1 MKKFIGGLV
10 AVCLAATAY
19 SAEAKPHKAKK
30 SKHKPHKV
38 VKLHKK
44 HKVKKHPRIKKRVSH
59 VVAKHHAVR
68 HHVVKHHLAKHH
80 HVVRHHLK
88 QHVKNTHQKIVKEEA
103 NVSAKSEVDML
114 ALAIHNEA
122 RGEPRSGKYAVANVI
137 LNRVKHKSFPN
148 TVRKVVTQRGQFQ
161 WYHNHKLRSRT
172 APTKEARTIARDI
185 YQKHVSGRRVD
196 NTGGSIF
203 FSSNGVRPAPRAIK
217 SVRVG
222 HHQFYRIK
230 T

>member
-1 MKKFIGGLV
+1 MKKFIGALV
-10 AVCLAATAY
+10 AVGLAATAY
-19 SAEAKPHKAKK
+19 SAEAKPHKVKK
-30 SKHKPHKV
+30 PKHKT

-44 HKVKKHPRIKKRVSH
+44 HKVKKHPRIKKRV
-59 VVAKHHAVR
+59 K
-68 HHVVKHHLAKHH
+68 HHVVKHHLK
-80 HVVRHHLK
+80 K
-88 QHVKNTHQKIVKEEA
+88 HVKNTHQKVVHEKE
-103 NVSAKSEVDML
+103 NVSPNSEVDML

-172 APTKEARTIARDI
+172 VPTEEARAIARDI

>member
-1 MKKFIGGLV
+1 MKKFIGALV
-10 AVCLAATAY
+10 AVGLAATAY
-19 SAEAKPHKAKK
+19 SAEAKPHKVKK
-30 SKHKPHKV
+30 PKRTSHKV

-44 HKVKKHPRIKKRVSH
+44 HKVKKNPRIKKH
-59 VVAKHHAVR
+59 VKHR
-68 HHVVKHHLAKHH
+68 VVKHHLK
-80 HVVRHHLK
+80 K
-88 QHVKNTHQKIVKEEA
+88 QVKNTHQKVVKEEV
-103 NVSAKSEVDML
+103 NVSPNSEVDML

-172 APTKEARTIARDI
+172 APTEEARSIARDI

-203 FSSNGVRPAPRAIK
+203 FSSNGVRPAPRAVK

>member
-1 MKKFIGGLV
+1 MKKFIGALV
-10 AVCLAATAY
+10 AIGLAATAY
-19 SAEAKPHKAKK
+19 SAEAKPHKVKK

-44 HKVKKHPRIKKRVSH
+44 HKVKKHPRIKKH
-59 VVAKHHAVR
+59 VR
-68 HHVVKHHLAKHH
+68 HHVVKHHLK
-80 HVVRHHLK
+80 K
-88 QHVKNTHQKIVKEEA
+88 QVKNTHQKVVKEEV
-103 NVSAKSEVDML
+103 NVSPNSEVDML

-148 TVRKVVTQRGQFQ
+148 TVRKVVTQPGQFQ

-172 APTKEARTIARDI
+172 APTEEARSIARDI
-185 YQKHVSGRRVD
+185 YQKHVAGRRVD

-203 FSSNGVRPAPRAIK
+203 FSSNGIRPAPRAVK

>member
-1 MKKFIGGLV
+1 MKKFIGALV
-10 AVCLAATAY
+10 AVGLAATAY

-30 SKHKPHKV
+30 PKRTSHKV

-44 HKVKKHPRIKKRVSH
+44 HKVKKHPRIKKH
-59 VVAKHHAVR
+59 VR
-68 HHVVKHHLAKHH
+68 HHVVNNHRVVKQHVIAKHHLAKHH
-80 HVVRHHLK
+80 LK
-88 QHVKNTHQKIVKEEA
+88 KQVKNTHQKVVHEKE
-103 NVSAKSEVDML
+103 NVSPNSEVDML

-172 APTKEARTIARDI
+172 APTEEARSIARDI

>member
-1 MKKFIGGLV
+1 MKKFIGALV
-10 AVCLAATAY
+10 AVGLAATAY
-19 SAEAKPHKAKK
+19 SAEAKPHKVKK

-44 HKVKKHPRIKKRVSH
+44 HKVKKHPRIKKH
-59 VVAKHHAVR
+59 VK
-68 HHVVKHHLAKHH
+68 HHVVKHHLKKQ
-80 HVVRHHLK
+80 VVKNHRVVK
-88 QHVKNTHQKIVKEEA
+88 QHVKNTHQKVVKEEV
-103 NVSAKSEVDML
+103 NVSPNSEVDML

-172 APTKEARTIARDI
+172 APTEEARAIARDI

-203 FSSNGVRPAPRAIK
+203 FSSNGVRPAPRAVK

>member
-1 MKKFIGGLV
+1 MKKFIGALV
-10 AVCLAATAY
+10 AVGLAATAY
-19 SAEAKPHKAKK
+19 SAEAKPHKVKK

-44 HKVKKHPRIKKRVSH
+44 HKVKKHPRIKKH
-59 VVAKHHAVR
+59 VK
-68 HHVVKHHLAKHH
+68 HHVVHHHLKKQ
-80 HVVRHHLK
+80 VVNNHRVVK
-88 QHVKNTHQKIVKEEA
+88 QHVKNTHQKVVKEEV
-103 NVSAKSEVDML
+103 NVSANSELDML
-114 ALAIHNEA
+114 DLAIHNEA

-172 APTKEARTIARDI
+172 APTEEARSIARDI

>member
-1 MKKFIGGLV
+1 MKKFIGALV
-10 AVCLAATAY
+10 AVGLAATAY
-19 SAEAKPHKAKK
+19 SAEAKPHKVKK

-44 HKVKKHPRIKKRVSH
+44 HKVKKHPRIKKH
-59 VVAKHHAVR
+59 VK
-68 HHVVKHHLAKHH
+68 HHVVKHHLK
-80 HVVRHHLK
+80 K
-88 QHVKNTHQKIVKEEA
+88 HVKNTHQKVVKEEV
-103 NVSAKSEVDML
+103 NVSPNSEVDML

-172 APTKEARTIARDI
+172 APTEEARSIARDI

>member
-1 MKKFIGGLV
+1 MKKFIGGLI

-19 SAEAKPHKAKK
+19 SAEAKPHKVKK
-30 SKHKPHKV
+30 TKHKPHKV

-44 HKVKKHPRIKKRVSH
+44 HKVKKHPRIKKRI
-59 VVAKHHAVR
+59 R
-68 HHVVKHHLAKHH
+68 HHVVKHHLEKHH
-80 HVVRHHLK
+80 LKKQVVNNHRVVK
-88 QHVKNTHQKIVKEEA
+88 QHVKNTHQKVVKEET
-103 NVSAKSEVDML
+103 NVSSNSEVDML

-122 RGEPRSGKYAVANVI
+122 RGESRSGKYAVANVI

-148 TVRKVVTQRGQFQ
+148 TVRKVVRQPGQFQ
-161 WYHNHKLRSRT
+161 WYHNHKLRSKT
-172 APTKEARTIARDI
+172 SPTKEARSIARDI

-203 FSSNGVRPAPRAIK
+203 FSSNGVRPAPRAVK
-217 SVRVG
+217 NVRVG

>member
-1 MKKFIGGLV
+1 MKKFIGALV
-10 AVCLAATAY
+10 AVGLAATAY
-19 SAEAKPHKAKK
+19 SAEAKPHKVKK
-30 SKHKPHKV
+30 PKHKT

-44 HKVKKHPRIKKRVSH
+44 HKVKKHPRIKKRV
-59 VVAKHHAVR
+59 K
-68 HHVVKHHLAKHH
+68 HHVVKH
-80 HVVRHHLK
+80 RLK
-88 QHVKNTHQKIVKEEA
+88 KHVKNTHQKVVHEKES
-103 NVSAKSEVDML
+103 VSPNSEVDML

-172 APTKEARTIARDI
+172 APTEEARAIARDI

>member
-1 MKKFIGGLV
+1 MKKIVSALV
-10 AVCLAATAY
+10 AVGLAVTAHA
-19 SAEAKPHKAKK
+19 AEAKPHKVKK
-30 SKHKPHKV
+30 PKHKT

-44 HKVKKHPRIKKRVSH
+44 HKVKKHPRIKKHVRHH

-68 HHVVKHHLAKHH
+68 HRVV
-80 HVVRHHLK
+80 K
-88 QHVKNTHQKIVKEEA
+88 QHVKNTHQKVVHEKE
-103 NVSAKSEVDML
+103 NVSPNSEVDML

-172 APTKEARTIARDI
+172 APTEEARAIARDI

-203 FSSNGVRPAPRAIK
+203 FSSNGVRPAPRAVK

>member
-1 MKKFIGGLV
+1 MKKFIGALV
-10 AVCLAATAY
+10 AVGLAATAY

-30 SKHKPHKV
+30 PKHKT

-44 HKVKKHPRIKKRVSH
+44 HKVKKHPRIKKHVRHH
-59 VVAKHHAVR
+59 VVAKHR
-68 HHVVKHHLAKHH
+68 VV
-80 HVVRHHLK
+80 K
-88 QHVKNTHQKIVKEEA
+88 QHVKNTHQKVVHEKE
-103 NVSAKSEVDML
+103 NVSPNSEVDML

-172 APTKEARTIARDI
+172 APTEEARAIARDI

>member
-1 MKKFIGGLV
+1 MKKFIGALV
-10 AVCLAATAY
+10 AVGLAATAY
-19 SAEAKPHKAKK
+19 SAEAKPHKVKK
-30 SKHKPHKV
+30 PKRTSHKV

-44 HKVKKHPRIKKRVSH
+44 HKVKKHPRIKKH
-59 VVAKHHAVR
+59 VRHHVIAKHHAV
-68 HHVVKHHLAKHH
+68 KHHLK
-80 HVVRHHLK
+80 K
-88 QHVKNTHQKIVKEEA
+88 QVKNTHQKVVHEKE
-103 NVSAKSEVDML
+103 NVSPNSEVDML

-172 APTKEARTIARDI
+172 APTEEARAIARDI
-185 YQKHVSGRRVD
+185 YQKHVSGRRID

-203 FSSNGVRPAPRAIK
+203 FSSNGVRPAPRAVK

>member
-1 MKKFIGGLV
+1 MKKFIGALV
-10 AVCLAATAY
+10 AVGLAATAY
-19 SAEAKPHKAKK
+19 SAEAKPHKVKK
-30 SKHKPHKV
+30 PKHKT

-44 HKVKKHPRIKKRVSH
+44 HKVKKHPRIKKRV
-59 VVAKHHAVR
+59 K
-68 HHVVKHHLAKHH
+68 HHVVKHHLK
-80 HVVRHHLK
+80 K
-88 QHVKNTHQKIVKEEA
+88 HVKNTHQKVVHEKE
-103 NVSAKSEVDML
+103 NVSPNSEVDML

-172 APTKEARTIARDI
+172 APTEEARSIARDI

-203 FSSNGVRPAPRAIK
+203 FSSNGVRPAPRAVK

>member
-1 MKKFIGGLV
+1 MKKFIGALV
-10 AVCLAATAY
+10 AVGLAATAY
-19 SAEAKPHKAKK
+19 SAEAKPHKVKK

-44 HKVKKHPRIKKRVSH
+44 HKVKKHPRIKKH
-59 VVAKHHAVR
+59 
-68 HHVVKHHLAKHH
+68 VKHHLK
-80 HVVRHHLK
+80 K
-88 QHVKNTHQKIVKEEA
+88 QVKNTHQKVVKEEV
-103 NVSAKSEVDML
+103 NVSPNSEVDML

-172 APTKEARTIARDI
+172 APTEEARSIARDI

-203 FSSNGVRPAPRAIK
+203 FSSNGVRPAPRAVK

>member
-1 MKKFIGGLV
+1 MKKFIGALV
-10 AVCLAATAY
+10 AVGLAATAY
-19 SAEAKPHKAKK
+19 SAEAKPHKVKK

-44 HKVKKHPRIKKRVSH
+44 HKVKKHPRIKKH
-59 VVAKHHAVR
+59 VR
-68 HHVVKHHLAKHH
+68 HHVVNNHR
-80 HVVRHHLK
+80 VVK
-88 QHVKNTHQKIVKEEA
+88 QHVKNTHQKVVHEKE
-103 NVSAKSEVDML
+103 NVSPNSEVDML

-172 APTKEARTIARDI
+172 APTEEARAIARDI

-203 FSSNGVRPAPRAIK
+203 FSSNGVRPAPRAVK

>member
-1 MKKFIGGLV
+1 MKKFIGALV
-10 AVCLAATAY
+10 AVGLAATAY
-19 SAEAKPHKAKK
+19 SAEAKPHKVKK

-44 HKVKKHPRIKKRVSH
+44 HKVKKHPRIKKH
-59 VVAKHHAVR
+59 VK
-68 HHVVKHHLAKHH
+68 HHVVKHHLK
-80 HVVRHHLK
+80 K
-88 QHVKNTHQKIVKEEA
+88 QVKNTHQKVVKEEV
-103 NVSAKSEVDML
+103 NVSSNSEVDML

-172 APTKEARTIARDI
+172 APTEEARAIARDI

>member
-1 MKKFIGGLV
+1 MKKFIGALV
-10 AVCLAATAY
+10 AVGLAATAY
-19 SAEAKPHKAKK
+19 SAEAKLHKAKK
-30 SKHKPHKV
+30 PKRTSHKV

-44 HKVKKHPRIKKRVSH
+44 HKVKKHPRIKKH
-59 VVAKHHAVR
+59 VR
-68 HHVVKHHLAKHH
+68 HHVVNNHRVVKQQVIAKHRAVKHHLK
-80 HVVRHHLK
+80 K
-88 QHVKNTHQKIVKEEA
+88 QVKNTHQKVVHEKE
-103 NVSAKSEVDML
+103 NVSPNSEVDML

-148 TVRKVVTQRGQFQ
+148 SVRKVVTQRGQFQ

-172 APTKEARTIARDI
+172 APTEEARAIARDI

>member
-1 MKKFIGGLV
+1 MKKFIGALV
-10 AVCLAATAY
+10 AVGLAATAY
-19 SAEAKPHKAKK
+19 SAEAKPHKVKK

-44 HKVKKHPRIKKRVSH
+44 HKVKKHPRIKKH
-59 VVAKHHAVR
+59 VR
-68 HHVVKHHLAKHH
+68 HHVVNNHRVVKQHVIAKHHLAKHH
-80 HVVRHHLK
+80 LK
-88 QHVKNTHQKIVKEEA
+88 KQVKNTHQKVVHEKE
-103 NVSAKSEVDML
+103 NVSPNSEVDML

-148 TVRKVVTQRGQFQ
+148 SVRKVVTQPGQFQ

-172 APTKEARTIARDI
+172 APTEEARAIARDI

>member
-1 MKKFIGGLV
+1 MKKFIGTLV
-10 AVCLAATAY
+10 AVGLAATAY

-30 SKHKPHKV
+30 PKRTSHKV

-44 HKVKKHPRIKKRVSH
+44 HKVKKHPRIKKH
-59 VVAKHHAVR
+59 VR
-68 HHVVKHHLAKHH
+68 HHVIAKHH
-80 HVVRHHLK
+80 VIRHHLK
-88 QHVKNTHQKIVKEEA
+88 KQVKNTHQKVVHEKENA
-103 NVSAKSEVDML
+103 SPNSEVDML

-172 APTKEARTIARDI
+172 TPTEEARAIARDI

-203 FSSNGVRPAPRAIK
+203 FSSNGVRPAPRAVK

>member
-1 MKKFIGGLV
+1 MKKFIGALV
-10 AVCLAATAY
+10 AVGLAATAY
-19 SAEAKPHKAKK
+19 SAEAKPHKVKK

-44 HKVKKHPRIKKRVSH
+44 HKVKKHPRIKKH
-59 VVAKHHAVR
+59 VK
-68 HHVVKHHLAKHH
+68 HHVVHHHLKKQ
-80 HVVRHHLK
+80 VVNNHRVVK
-88 QHVKNTHQKIVKEEA
+88 QHVKNTHQKVVKEEV
-103 NVSAKSEVDML
+103 NVSANSELDML

-172 APTKEARTIARDI
+172 APTEEARSIARDI

>member
-1 MKKFIGGLV
+1 MKKFIGALV
-10 AVCLAATAY
+10 AVGLAATAY
-19 SAEAKPHKAKK
+19 SAEAKPHKVKK
-30 SKHKPHKV
+30 PKRTSHKV

-44 HKVKKHPRIKKRVSH
+44 HKVKKHPRIKKH
-59 VVAKHHAVR
+59 VR
-68 HHVVKHHLAKHH
+68 HVVVKHHLK
-80 HVVRHHLK
+80 K
-88 QHVKNTHQKIVKEEA
+88 HVKNTHQKVVKEEV
-103 NVSAKSEVDML
+103 NVSPNSEVDML

-148 TVRKVVTQRGQFQ
+148 TVRKVVTQPGQFQ

-172 APTKEARTIARDI
+172 APTEEARSIARDI

>member
-1 MKKFIGGLV
+1 MKKFIGALV
-10 AVCLAATAY
+10 AVGLAATAY

-30 SKHKPHKV
+30 PKRTSHKV

-44 HKVKKHPRIKKRVSH
+44 HKVKKHPRIKKRV
-59 VVAKHHAVR
+59 K
-68 HHVVKHHLAKHH
+68 HHVVKHHLK
-80 HVVRHHLK
+80 K
-88 QHVKNTHQKIVKEEA
+88 HVKNTHQKVVHEKE
-103 NVSAKSEVDML
+103 NVSPNSEVDML

-172 APTKEARTIARDI
+172 APTEEARAIARDI

>member
-1 MKKFIGGLV
+1 MKKFIGALV
-10 AVCLAATAY
+10 AVGLAATAY
-19 SAEAKPHKAKK
+19 SAEAKPHKVKK

-44 HKVKKHPRIKKRVSH
+44 HKVKKHPRIKKH
-59 VVAKHHAVR
+59 VK
-68 HHVVKHHLAKHH
+68 HHVVKHHLKKH
-80 HVVRHHLK
+80 V
-88 QHVKNTHQKIVKEEA
+88 VKNTHQKVVKEEV
-103 NVSAKSEVDML
+103 NVSPNSEVDML

-172 APTKEARTIARDI
+172 APTEEARAIARDI

-203 FSSNGVRPAPRAIK
+203 FSSNGVRPAPRAVK

>member
-1 MKKFIGGLV
+1 MKKFIGALV
-10 AVCLAATAY
+10 AVGLAATAY
-19 SAEAKPHKAKK
+19 SAEAKPHKVKK
-30 SKHKPHKV
+30 PKHKT

-44 HKVKKHPRIKKRVSH
+44 HKVKKHPRIKKRV
-59 VVAKHHAVR
+59 K
-68 HHVVKHHLAKHH
+68 HHVVKHHLK
-80 HVVRHHLK
+80 K
-88 QHVKNTHQKIVKEEA
+88 HVKNTHQKVVHEKE
-103 NVSAKSEVDML
+103 NVSPNSEVDML

-172 APTKEARTIARDI
+172 APTEEARAIARDI

-217 SVRVG
+217 KCTCRSPSILS
-222 HHQFYRIK
+222 Y
-230 T
+230 

>member
-1 MKKFIGGLV
+1 MKKFIGALV
-10 AVCLAATAY
+10 AVGLAATAY
-19 SAEAKPHKAKK
+19 SAEAKPHKTKK
-30 SKHKPHKV
+30 PKRTSHKV

-44 HKVKKHPRIKKRVSH
+44 HKVKKHPRIKKH
-59 VVAKHHAVR
+59 VR
-68 HHVVKHHLAKHH
+68 HHVVAKHHLAKHH
-80 HVVRHHLK
+80 LK
-88 QHVKNTHQKIVKEEA
+88 KQVKNTHQKVVHEKE
-103 NVSAKSEVDML
+103 NVSPNSEVDML

-172 APTKEARTIARDI
+172 APTEEARAIARDI
-185 YQKHVSGRRVD
+185 YQKHVSGRRID

>member
-1 MKKFIGGLV
+1 MKKFIGALV
-10 AVCLAATAY
+10 AVGLAATAY

-30 SKHKPHKV
+30 PKRTSHKV

-44 HKVKKHPRIKKRVSH
+44 HKVKKHPRIKKHVKHH
-59 VVAKHHAVR
+59 VVNNHRVVKQHVIAEHHA
-68 HHVVKHHLAKHH
+68 VKHHLK
-80 HVVRHHLK
+80 K
-88 QHVKNTHQKIVKEEA
+88 QVKNTHQKVVHEKE
-103 NVSAKSEVDML
+103 NVSPNSEVDML

-172 APTKEARTIARDI
+172 APTEEARAIARDI

>member
-1 MKKFIGGLV
+1 MKKFIGALV
-10 AVCLAATAY
+10 AVGLAATAY
-19 SAEAKPHKAKK
+19 SAEAKPHKVKK

-44 HKVKKHPRIKKRVSH
+44 HKVKKHPRIKKH
-59 VVAKHHAVR
+59 VK
-68 HHVVKHHLAKHH
+68 HHVVKHHLK
-80 HVVRHHLK
+80 K
-88 QHVKNTHQKIVKEEA
+88 QVKNTHQKVVKEEV
-103 NVSAKSEVDML
+103 NVSPNSEVDML

-172 APTKEARTIARDI
+172 APTEEARSIARDI

>member
-1 MKKFIGGLV
+1 MKKFIGALV
-10 AVCLAATAY
+10 AVGLAATAY
-19 SAEAKPHKAKK
+19 SAEAKPHKVKK
-30 SKHKPHKV
+30 PKHKSHKV

-44 HKVKKHPRIKKRVSH
+44 HKVKKHPRIKKHVRHH
-59 VVAKHHAVR
+59 VVNNHRVVKQHVIAKHHAV
-68 HHVVKHHLAKHH
+68 KHHLK
-80 HVVRHHLK
+80 K
-88 QHVKNTHQKIVKEEA
+88 QVKNTHQKVVHEKE
-103 NVSAKSEVDML
+103 NVSPNSEVDML

-148 TVRKVVTQRGQFQ
+148 SVRKVVTQPGQFQ

-172 APTKEARTIARDI
+172 APTEEARAIARDI

>member
-1 MKKFIGGLV
+1 MKKFIGALV
-10 AVCLAATAY
+10 AVGLAATAY
-19 SAEAKPHKAKK
+19 SAEAKPHKVKK

-44 HKVKKHPRIKKRVSH
+44 HKVKKHPRIKKH
-59 VVAKHHAVR
+59 VR
-68 HHVVKHHLAKHH
+68 HVVVKHHLKKHVKH
-80 HVVRHHLK
+80 
-88 QHVKNTHQKIVKEEA
+88 HVKNTHQKVVKEEV
-103 NVSAKSEVDML
+103 NVSPNSEVDML

-172 APTKEARTIARDI
+172 APTEEARAIARDI

>member
-1 MKKFIGGLV
+1 MKKFIGALI
-10 AVCLAATAY
+10 AVGLAATAY
-19 SAEAKPHKAKK
+19 SAEAKPHRAKK
-30 SKHKPHKV
+30 PKRTSHKV

-44 HKVKKHPRIKKRVSH
+44 HKVKKHPRIKKH
-59 VVAKHHAVR
+59 VRHHVIAKHHAV
-68 HHVVKHHLAKHH
+68 KHHLK
-80 HVVRHHLK
+80 K
-88 QHVKNTHQKIVKEEA
+88 QVKNTHQKVVHEKE
-103 NVSAKSEVDML
+103 NVSPNSEVDML

-172 APTKEARTIARDI
+172 APTEEARAIARDI

>member
-1 MKKFIGGLV
+1 MKKFIGALV
-10 AVCLAATAY
+10 AVGLAATAY

-30 SKHKPHKV
+30 PKRTSHKV

-44 HKVKKHPRIKKRVSH
+44 HKVKKHPRIKKH
-59 VVAKHHAVR
+59 VR
-68 HHVVKHHLAKHH
+68 HHVK
-80 HVVRHHLK
+80 K
-88 QHVKNTHQKIVKEEA
+88 QMKNTHQKVVHEKE
-103 NVSAKSEVDML
+103 NVSPNSEVDML

-172 APTKEARTIARDI
+172 APTEEARSIARDI

-203 FSSNGVRPAPRAIK
+203 FSSNGVRPAPRAVK

>member
-1 MKKFIGGLV
+1 MKKFIGALV
-10 AVCLAATAY
+10 AVGLAATAY
-19 SAEAKPHKAKK
+19 SAEAKPHKVKK
-30 SKHKPHKV
+30 PKHKPHKV

-44 HKVKKHPRIKKRVSH
+44 HKVKKHHLKKH
-59 VVAKHHAVR
+59 V
-68 HHVVKHHLAKHH
+68 
-80 HVVRHHLK
+80 K
-88 QHVKNTHQKIVKEEA
+88 QHVKNTHQKVVKEEV
-103 NVSAKSEVDML
+103 NVSPNSEVDML

-172 APTKEARTIARDI
+172 APTEEARSIARDI

-203 FSSNGVRPAPRAIK
+203 FSSNGVRPAPRAVK

>member
-1 MKKFIGGLV
+1 
-10 AVCLAATAY
+10 
-19 SAEAKPHKAKK
+19 
-30 SKHKPHKV
+30 
-38 VKLHKK
+38 
-44 HKVKKHPRIKKRVSH
+44 
-59 VVAKHHAVR
+59 
-68 HHVVKHHLAKHH
+68 
-80 HVVRHHLK
+80 
-88 QHVKNTHQKIVKEEA
+88 
-103 NVSAKSEVDML
+103 ML

-172 APTKEARTIARDI
+172 APTEEARSIARDI

>member
-1 MKKFIGGLV
+1 MKKFIGALV
-10 AVCLAATAY
+10 AVGLAATAY
-19 SAEAKPHKAKK
+19 SAEAKPHKVKK
-30 SKHKPHKV
+30 PKRTSHKV

-44 HKVKKHPRIKKRVSH
+44 HKVKKHPRIKKH
-59 VVAKHHAVR
+59 VR
-68 HHVVKHHLAKHH
+68 HVVVKHHLKKHVKH
-80 HVVRHHLK
+80 
-88 QHVKNTHQKIVKEEA
+88 HVKNTHQKVVKEEV
-103 NVSAKSEVDML
+103 NVSPNSEVDML

-172 APTKEARTIARDI
+172 APTEEARSIARDI

>member
-1 MKKFIGGLV
+1 MKKIVSALV
-10 AVCLAATAY
+10 AVGLAATAY

-30 SKHKPHKV
+30 PKRTSHKV

-44 HKVKKHPRIKKRVSH
+44 HKVKKHPRIKKH
-59 VVAKHHAVR
+59 
-68 HHVVKHHLAKHH
+68 VKHH
-80 HVVRHHLK
+80 VIRHHLK
-88 QHVKNTHQKIVKEEA
+88 KHVKNTHQKVVHEKE
-103 NVSAKSEVDML
+103 NVSPNSEVDML

-148 TVRKVVTQRGQFQ
+148 TVRKVVTQPGQFQ

-172 APTKEARTIARDI
+172 APTEEARSIARDI

-203 FSSNGVRPAPRAIK
+203 FSSNGVRPAPRAVK

>member
-1 MKKFIGGLV
+1 MKKFIGALV
-10 AVCLAATAY
+10 AVGLAVTAY
-19 SAEAKPHKAKK
+19 SAEAKPHKVKK
-30 SKHKPHKV
+30 PKHKT

-44 HKVKKHPRIKKRVSH
+44 HKVKKHPRIKKRV
-59 VVAKHHAVR
+59 K
-68 HHVVKHHLAKHH
+68 HHVVKHHLK
-80 HVVRHHLK
+80 K
-88 QHVKNTHQKIVKEEA
+88 HVKNTHQKVVHEKE
-103 NVSAKSEVDML
+103 NVSPNSEVDML

-148 TVRKVVTQRGQFQ
+148 SVRKVVTQRGQFQ

-172 APTKEARTIARDI
+172 APTEEARSIARDI

>member
-1 MKKFIGGLV
+1 MKKFIGALV
-10 AVCLAATAY
+10 AVGLAATAY
-19 SAEAKPHKAKK
+19 SAEAKPHKVKK

-44 HKVKKHPRIKKRVSH
+44 HKVKKHPRIKKH
-59 VVAKHHAVR
+59 VK
-68 HHVVKHHLAKHH
+68 HHVVKHHLK
-80 HVVRHHLK
+80 K
-88 QHVKNTHQKIVKEEA
+88 HVKNTHQKVVKEEV
-103 NVSAKSEVDML
+103 NVSPNSEVDML

-172 APTKEARTIARDI
+172 APTEEARSIARDI

-203 FSSNGVRPAPRAIK
+203 FSSNGVRPAPRAVK